1 VKKARNEQP
10 EEQEQFLENAE
21 AFRDYIRSQTRRALV
36 EEFEQELRS
45 LCGDPYVRGNDSEYQ
60 RAGSAPSFVMTKGG
74 REPMQR
80 PRVRKANA
88 DGSTVEVALNS
99 WKLAQ
104 SPDEWE
110 DATMRAILCGV
121 STRNMPKLRASE
133 FAGQSKSEVSRLWK
147 RKSAELVEQMQQADL
162 SDFDLVVLMLDA
174 VVLSTGLVA
183 TVALGINAE
192 GEKRVL
198 GFQVGSSENK
208 QVCRDLLSN
217 LSRRGLSTAEGRYL
231 FAVLD
236 GSEALKQALL
246 EVYPNTLIQRCLV
259 HKERNLQGYLSK
271 RHWGELAVLFK
282 RLRKCQGKEQAEE
295 IAREIESFLSD
306 KNAQAKASWDE
317 GGEEL
322 LALPGLDVTNLL
334 HRSLL
339 STNCIENIFK
349 NLRQH
354 IGKVCRWR
362 ESTDQADRWMASG
375 LILASKGF
383 NRIVGHNHLP
393 EFIAALERKAISAR
407 AHVESGLRLGAGIC
421 CKSGR
426 KVEMWAGGGNS
437 SLGTGLHG
445 VTF

>member
-1 VKKARNEQP
+1 MNKTRNDQT
-10 EEQEQFLENAE
+10 EEQVQFLENAD
-21 AFRDYIRSQTRRALV
+21 AFRDYIRSQTRKALV
-36 EEFEQELRS
+36 EVFEQELNS
-45 LCGDPYVRGNDSEYQ
+45 LCGEPYVRGNDSNYR
-60 RAGSAPSFVMTKGG
+60 RAGSAPSYVMTENG

-80 PRVRKANA
+80 PRVRKTKT
-88 DGSTVEVALNS
+88 DGSSEEVRLDS

-110 DATMRAILCGV
+110 EATMRAILCGV
-121 STRNMPKLRASE
+121 STRDMPRLRASE
-133 FAGQSKSEVSRLWK
+133 FDGQSKSEVSRLWK

-162 SDFDLVVLMLDA
+162 SGFELVVLMLDA
-174 VVLSTGLVA
+174 VVLSAGLVA

-192 GEKRVL
+192 GQKRVL

-208 QVCRDLLSN
+208 EVCRDLLSN
-217 LSRRGLSTAEGRYL
+217 LNRRGLSAPVGRYL

-246 EVYPNTLIQRCLV
+246 EVYPDTLIQRCLV

-271 RHWGELAVLFK
+271 RHWGELASLFQ

-295 IAREIESFLSD
+295 VAEEIESFLSN
-306 KNAQAKASWDE
+306 KNAQAKASWAE

-322 LALPGLDVTNLL
+322 LSLQRLDVTNAL

-383 NRIVGHNHLP
+383 NRIVGNKHLP
-393 EFIAALERKAISAR
+393 ELIAALERKFENDKRGKNQSHEDAA
-407 AHVESGLRLGAGIC
+407 
-421 CKSGR
+421 
-426 KVEMWAGGGNS
+426 
-437 SLGTGLHG
+437 
-445 VTF
+445 